1 MDGVDQL
8 NNILIIGMTNRK
20 DMIDE
25 ALLRPGRLEV
35 HMEIS
40 LPDENGRHQILNIH
54 TAKMR
59 QNGVLESDVDLLE
72 LAMVTKNFSGAE
84 ITGLVKSATSFAFNR
99 HIKVGTMAGISDDVE
114 HLRVNRSD
122 FFSALEDVKP
132 AFGVSEE
139 ELEQVIQNGII
150 HFDSTIDD
158 ILKSGQLFVDQVRSS
173 TRTPL
178 VSILLHGLPGT
189 GKTALGATI
198 ASASRFPFI
207 KLISPDNMLGYSEQQ
222 KVAVITKVFNDSYK
236 SPLSVI
242 VVDNLERL
250 IDWTPMG
257 AKFSNAVLQSLM
269 VLFGRRPPKGRR
281 LLIIA
286 TSSMRSI
293 LGDLGLGEVFD
304 SELRIPPITS
314 LRALEYVITEV
325 ELFESSQERQAAMR
339 LMLEAGFGDR
349 GTNGLDSK
357 LQIGVKKLLS
367 VIEMA
372 RQEPENVGE
381 RMLSAL
387 MGLGM

>member
-1 MDGVDQL
+1 
-8 NNILIIGMTNRK
+8 
-20 DMIDE
+20 
-25 ALLRPGRLEV
+25 
-35 HMEIS
+35 
-40 LPDENGRHQILNIH
+40 
-54 TAKMR
+54 
-59 QNGVLESDVDLLE
+59 
-72 LAMVTKNFSGAE
+72 
-84 ITGLVKSATSFAFNR
+84 
-99 HIKVGTMAGISDDVE
+99 
-114 HLRVNRSD
+114 
-122 FFSALEDVKP
+122 
-132 AFGVSEE
+132 
-139 ELEQVIQNGII
+139 
-150 HFDSTIDD
+150 
-158 ILKSGQLFVDQVRSS
+158 
-173 TRTPL
+173 
-178 VSILLHGLPGT
+178 
-189 GKTALGATI
+189 
-198 ASASRFPFI
+198 
-207 KLISPDNMLGYSEQQ
+207 
-222 KVAVITKVFNDSYK
+222 
-236 SPLSVI
+236 
-242 VVDNLERL
+242 
-250 IDWTPMG
+250 MG